1 MFRFFKRKQE
11 KKAADN
17 FALLANMLKE
27 EQAASISEPWT
38 LAKARLEGGAK
49 DAGAGKGLRMYNAH
63 LSRLQNQ
70 WINPLQSVNSG
81 YGTAHASLF
90 LYQPVNY
97 YECYSLAQDPLFA
110 KVFNALSETP
120 FAKGGELAGVAPEQ
134 KDTIEKQAA
143 EFDVWQHLRAAV
155 RSNYVTGGCL
165 LYMDFG
171 LAGEE
176 LTQPLDLRNM
186 DMRRFRGFRHIDPI
200 NCVAVQV
207 NTVNP
212 AAGDY
217 MEPSVWYVIGLGAV
231 NRSHFLKF
239 EANIPELP
247 MRPLTLYFGMPLTQL
262 IKQDVANSN
271 LASQGLAN
279 LMNRFR
285 FTYLKADE
293 SSFTTE
299 NAQCFKD
306 RLNFMS
312 FVQDNFGVCPIKTT
326 EDVMQLTTSLAG
338 MAENVE
344 EFYLLISAKTD
355 IPYTELMGKSAE
367 GMNATGSGDRR
378 KWYDK
383 CRSIQESVKNNLLFM
398 YGIVAGIDSG
408 KFVKFTDFTFNP
420 LEEATEKEL
429 AENIKSYAEVASALV
444 NLGAKQDEVFE
455 WLKQFKQFNL
465 DGLSFDTE
473 TEGLDAYDDITDE
486 VLSEFRSQNDKWITV
501 KPNGDEHKGRHLL
514 LEGDETP
521 KQAMERQW
529 GVNLDKKSV
538 QKTLYEYKE
547 ANSVRDA
554 QQMALNQKLASYV
567 DYSGMSTDVA
577 NTLNRSLINAY
588 NEFPAIQTQMKYI
601 GIAQNINKKY
611 KEIKEKEFR
620 ELIRSPLVEKKNQLY
635 KQLQEAEDELKDNDL
650 SDERKDFLEGEISR
664 LQSVL
669 RNYSDD
675 ALEAAVANY
684 TQFYLK
690 KLPKIRVS
698 KNTIAVSLRKPRE
711 VGGISLNKEFAK
723 NSDLNQEDFRK
734 CVRLKFH
741 PIGCDTYQSTFD
753 HEIGHRLDLLLNI
766 TSGEGKTKS
775 AEDLLSFIRE
785 EMGKG
790 TDYVTNN
797 LSAYGSHNE
806 AEFLA
811 EAYSEYKNNPEPRP
825 IAKKVGFLIKKAYN
839 EYKEKSY
846 EHNL

>member
-110 KVFNALSETP
+110 KVFNVLSETP
-120 FAKGGELAGVAPEQ
+120 FAKGGELSNLSAEE
-134 KDTIEKQAA
+134 KDRVEEAA
-143 EFDVWQHLRAAV
+143 SRFDLWQHLRAAV

-171 LAGEE
+171 LSGRELEE
-176 LTQPLDLRNM
+176 PLDLNRM
-186 DMRRFRGFRHIDPI
+186 SMKRFRGFRHIDPI

-217 MEPSVWYVIGLGAV
+217 MQPLMWYVIGLGAV
-231 NRSHFLKF
+231 HKSHFLKF

-299 NAQCFKD
+299 NAKCFKD

-326 EDVMQLTTSLAG
+326 EDVIQLTTSLAG

-444 NLGAKQDEVFE
+444 SLGAKQDEVFE

-473 TEGLDAYDDITDE
+473 TEGLGGYEDITPQ
-486 VLSEFRSQNDKWITV
+486 VMSEFQAANEWREEDHPRGKDGKFGQGGGDNEKDRKADVEEKISKIKIDFTKDNILPELNAGDLEELGVKSKPVLLKKTVIDRNLSQHPDVEVEDYEMMIGKALYDADAILPGNAE
-501 KPNGDEHKGRHLL
+501 KPYYNFIARVSGEKNSVVL
-514 LEGDETP
+514 LEVADNKDNFEIVHFHWAKN
-521 KQAMERQW
+521 KQRRTLEKKAER
-529 GVNLDKKSV
+529 
-538 QKTLYEYKE
+538 
-547 ANSVRDA
+547 
-554 QQMALNQKLASYV
+554 
-567 DYSGMSTDVA
+567 
-577 NTLNRSLINAY
+577 
-588 NEFPAIQTQMKYI
+588 
-601 GIAQNINKKY
+601 
-611 KEIKEKEFR
+611 IKEK
-620 ELIRSPLVEKKNQLY
+620 S
-635 KQLQEAEDELKDNDL
+635 
-650 SDERKDFLEGEISR
+650 
-664 LQSVL
+664 
-669 RNYSDD
+669 
-675 ALEAAVANY
+675 
-684 TQFYLK
+684 
-690 KLPKIRVS
+690 
-698 KNTIAVSLRKPRE
+698 
-711 VGGISLNKEFAK
+711 
-723 NSDLNQEDFRK
+723 
-734 CVRLKFH
+734 
-741 PIGCDTYQSTFD
+741 
-753 HEIGHRLDLLLNI
+753 
-766 TSGEGKTKS
+766 
-775 AEDLLSFIRE
+775 
-785 EMGKG
+785 
-790 TDYVTNN
+790 
-797 LSAYGSHNE
+797 
-806 AEFLA
+806 
-811 EAYSEYKNNPEPRP
+811 
-825 IAKKVGFLIKKAYN
+825 
-839 EYKEKSY
+839 
-846 EHNL
+846 

>member
-110 KVFNALSETP
+110 KVFNVLSETP
-120 FAKGGELAGVAPEQ
+120 FAKGGELSNLSAEE
-134 KDTIEKQAA
+134 KDRVEEAA
-143 EFDVWQHLRAAV
+143 SRFDLWQHLRAAV

-171 LAGEE
+171 LSGRELEE
-176 LTQPLDLRNM
+176 PLDLNRMNIK
-186 DMRRFRGFRHIDPI
+186 RFRGFRHIDPI

-231 NRSHFLKF
+231 HRSHFLKF

-299 NAQCFKD
+299 NAKCFKD

-326 EDVMQLTTSLAG
+326 EDVIQLTTSLAG

-444 NLGAKQDEVFE
+444 SLGAKQDEVFE

-473 TEGLDAYDDITDE
+473 TEGLGGYEDITPQ
-486 VLSEFRSQNDKWITV
+486 VMSEFQAANEWREEDHPRGKDGKFGQGGGDNEKDRKADVEEKISKIKIDFTKDNILPELNAGDLEELGVKSKPVLLKKTVIDRNLSQHPDVEVEDYEMMIGKALYDADAILPGNAE
-501 KPNGDEHKGRHLL
+501 KPYYNFIARVSGEKNSVVL
-514 LEGDETP
+514 LEVADNKDNFEIVHFHWAKN
-521 KQAMERQW
+521 KQRRTLEKKAER
-529 GVNLDKKSV
+529 
-538 QKTLYEYKE
+538 
-547 ANSVRDA
+547 
-554 QQMALNQKLASYV
+554 
-567 DYSGMSTDVA
+567 
-577 NTLNRSLINAY
+577 
-588 NEFPAIQTQMKYI
+588 
-601 GIAQNINKKY
+601 
-611 KEIKEKEFR
+611 IKEK
-620 ELIRSPLVEKKNQLY
+620 S
-635 KQLQEAEDELKDNDL
+635 
-650 SDERKDFLEGEISR
+650 
-664 LQSVL
+664 
-669 RNYSDD
+669 
-675 ALEAAVANY
+675 
-684 TQFYLK
+684 
-690 KLPKIRVS
+690 
-698 KNTIAVSLRKPRE
+698 
-711 VGGISLNKEFAK
+711 
-723 NSDLNQEDFRK
+723 
-734 CVRLKFH
+734 
-741 PIGCDTYQSTFD
+741 
-753 HEIGHRLDLLLNI
+753 
-766 TSGEGKTKS
+766 
-775 AEDLLSFIRE
+775 
-785 EMGKG
+785 
-790 TDYVTNN
+790 
-797 LSAYGSHNE
+797 
-806 AEFLA
+806 
-811 EAYSEYKNNPEPRP
+811 
-825 IAKKVGFLIKKAYN
+825 
-839 EYKEKSY
+839 
-846 EHNL
+846 

>member
-110 KVFNALSETP
+110 KVFNVLSETP
-120 FAKGGELAGVAPEQ
+120 FAKGGELSNLSAEE
-134 KDTIEKQAA
+134 KDRVEEAA
-143 EFDVWQHLRAAV
+143 SRFDLWQHLRAAV

-171 LAGEE
+171 LSGRELEE
-176 LTQPLDLRNM
+176 PLDLNRM
-186 DMRRFRGFRHIDPI
+186 SMKRFRGFRHIDPI

-217 MEPSVWYVIGLGAV
+217 MQPSIWYVIGLGAV
-231 NRSHFLKF
+231 HKSHFLKF

-299 NAQCFKD
+299 NAKCFKD

-473 TEGLDAYDDITDE
+473 TEGLGGYEDITPQVMSEFQAANEWREEDHPRGKDGKFGQGGGDDEEVSFEEQLSQIIEKAKNAPNERQIITLGKASDRLVKEAEKKGFNISDFIHNLDVSGVRHAFLEHGNEKTESKRGQTAISYDD
-486 VLSEFRSQNDKWITV
+486 L
-501 KPNGDEHKGRHLL
+501 
-514 LEGDETP
+514 
-521 KQAMERQW
+521 
-529 GVNLDKKSV
+529 KKVPEIIS
-538 QKTLYEYKE
+538 
-547 ANSVRDA
+547 
-554 QQMALNQKLASYV
+554 
-567 DYSGMSTDVA
+567 DYDNV
-577 NTLNRSLINAY
+577 
-588 NEFPAIQTQMKYI
+588 EFPGKNKIGRDVIKYTKKFSDGTVYYVEEIRNGRRTLTIQTM
-601 GIAQNINKKY
+601 Y
-611 KEIKEKEFR
+611 KSK
-620 ELIRSPLVEKKNQLY
+620 
-635 KQLQEAEDELKDNDL
+635 
-650 SDERKDFLEGEISR
+650 SR
-664 LQSVL
+664 
-669 RNYSDD
+669 
-675 ALEAAVANY
+675 
-684 TQFYLK
+684 
-690 KLPKIRVS
+690 
-698 KNTIAVSLRKPRE
+698 
-711 VGGISLNKEFAK
+711 
-723 NSDLNQEDFRK
+723 
-734 CVRLKFH
+734 
-741 PIGCDTYQSTFD
+741 
-753 HEIGHRLDLLLNI
+753 
-766 TSGEGKTKS
+766 
-775 AEDLLSFIRE
+775 
-785 EMGKG
+785 
-790 TDYVTNN
+790 
-797 LSAYGSHNE
+797 
-806 AEFLA
+806 
-811 EAYSEYKNNPEPRP
+811 
-825 IAKKVGFLIKKAYN
+825 
-839 EYKEKSY
+839 
-846 EHNL
+846 

>member
-110 KVFNALSETP
+110 KVFNVLSETP
-120 FAKGGELAGVAPEQ
+120 FAKGGELSNLSAEE
-134 KDTIEKQAA
+134 KDRAEEAA
-143 EFDVWQHLRAAV
+143 SRFDLWQHLRAAV

-171 LAGEE
+171 LSGRELEE
-176 LTQPLDLRNM
+176 PLDLNRMNIK
-186 DMRRFRGFRHIDPI
+186 RFRGFRHIDPI

-217 MEPSVWYVIGLGAV
+217 MQPSIWYVIGLGAV
-231 NRSHFLKF
+231 HRSHFLKF

-299 NAQCFKD
+299 NAKCFKD

-326 EDVMQLTTSLAG
+326 EDVIQLTTSLAG

-383 CRSIQESVKNNLLFM
+383 CRSIQESVKNNLLVM
-398 YGIVAGIDSG
+398 YGIVAGVDGG

-473 TEGLDAYDDITDE
+473 TEGLGGYEDITPQ
-486 VLSEFRSQNDKWITV
+486 VMSEFQAANEWREEDHPRGKDGKFGQGGGDNEKDRKADVEEKISKIKIDFTKDNILPELNAGDLEELGVKSKPVLLKKTVIDRNLSQHPDVEVEDYEMMIGKALYDADAILPGNAE
-501 KPNGDEHKGRHLL
+501 KPYYNFIARVSGEKNSVVL
-514 LEGDETP
+514 LEVADNKDNFEIVHFHWAKN
-521 KQAMERQW
+521 KQRRTLEKKAER
-529 GVNLDKKSV
+529 
-538 QKTLYEYKE
+538 
-547 ANSVRDA
+547 
-554 QQMALNQKLASYV
+554 
-567 DYSGMSTDVA
+567 
-577 NTLNRSLINAY
+577 
-588 NEFPAIQTQMKYI
+588 
-601 GIAQNINKKY
+601 
-611 KEIKEKEFR
+611 IKEK
-620 ELIRSPLVEKKNQLY
+620 S
-635 KQLQEAEDELKDNDL
+635 
-650 SDERKDFLEGEISR
+650 
-664 LQSVL
+664 
-669 RNYSDD
+669 
-675 ALEAAVANY
+675 
-684 TQFYLK
+684 
-690 KLPKIRVS
+690 
-698 KNTIAVSLRKPRE
+698 
-711 VGGISLNKEFAK
+711 
-723 NSDLNQEDFRK
+723 
-734 CVRLKFH
+734 
-741 PIGCDTYQSTFD
+741 
-753 HEIGHRLDLLLNI
+753 
-766 TSGEGKTKS
+766 
-775 AEDLLSFIRE
+775 
-785 EMGKG
+785 
-790 TDYVTNN
+790 
-797 LSAYGSHNE
+797 
-806 AEFLA
+806 
-811 EAYSEYKNNPEPRP
+811 
-825 IAKKVGFLIKKAYN
+825 
-839 EYKEKSY
+839 
-846 EHNL
+846 

>member
-1 MFRFFKRKQE
+1 MFHFFKRKQG

-110 KVFNALSETP
+110 KVFNVLSETP
-120 FAKGGELAGVAPEQ
+120 FAKGGELSNLSAEE
-134 KDTIEKQAA
+134 KDRAEEAA
-143 EFDVWQHLRAAV
+143 SRFDLWQHLRAAV

-171 LAGEE
+171 LSGRELEE
-176 LTQPLDLRNM
+176 PFDLNRMNM
-186 DMRRFRGFRHIDPI
+186 KRFRGFRHIDPI

-217 MEPSVWYVIGLGAV
+217 MQPSIWYVIGLGAV
-231 NRSHFLKF
+231 HKSHFLKF

-299 NAQCFKD
+299 NAKCFKD

-383 CRSIQESVKNNLLFM
+383 CRSIQESVKNNLLVM
-398 YGIVAGIDSG
+398 YGIVAGVDGG

-444 NLGAKQDEVFE
+444 SLGAKQDEVFE

-473 TEGLDAYDDITDE
+473 TEGLGGYEDITPQ
-486 VLSEFRSQNDKWITV
+486 VMSEFQAANEWREEDHPRGKDGKFGQGGGDNEKDRKADVEEKISKIKIDFTKDNILPELNAGDLEELGVKSKPVLLKKTVIDRNLSQHPDVEVEDYEMMIGKALYDADAILPGNAE
-501 KPNGDEHKGRHLL
+501 KPYYNFIARVSGEKNSVVL
-514 LEGDETP
+514 LEVADNKDNFEIVHFHWAKN
-521 KQAMERQW
+521 KQRRTLEKKAER
-529 GVNLDKKSV
+529 
-538 QKTLYEYKE
+538 
-547 ANSVRDA
+547 
-554 QQMALNQKLASYV
+554 
-567 DYSGMSTDVA
+567 
-577 NTLNRSLINAY
+577 
-588 NEFPAIQTQMKYI
+588 
-601 GIAQNINKKY
+601 
-611 KEIKEKEFR
+611 IKEK
-620 ELIRSPLVEKKNQLY
+620 S
-635 KQLQEAEDELKDNDL
+635 
-650 SDERKDFLEGEISR
+650 
-664 LQSVL
+664 
-669 RNYSDD
+669 
-675 ALEAAVANY
+675 
-684 TQFYLK
+684 
-690 KLPKIRVS
+690 
-698 KNTIAVSLRKPRE
+698 
-711 VGGISLNKEFAK
+711 
-723 NSDLNQEDFRK
+723 
-734 CVRLKFH
+734 
-741 PIGCDTYQSTFD
+741 
-753 HEIGHRLDLLLNI
+753 
-766 TSGEGKTKS
+766 
-775 AEDLLSFIRE
+775 
-785 EMGKG
+785 
-790 TDYVTNN
+790 
-797 LSAYGSHNE
+797 
-806 AEFLA
+806 
-811 EAYSEYKNNPEPRP
+811 
-825 IAKKVGFLIKKAYN
+825 
-839 EYKEKSY
+839 
-846 EHNL
+846 

>member
-110 KVFNALSETP
+110 KVFNVLSETP
-120 FAKGGELAGVAPEQ
+120 FAKGGELSNLSAEE
-134 KDTIEKQAA
+134 KDRAEEAA
-143 EFDVWQHLRAAV
+143 SRFDLWQHLRAAV

-171 LAGEE
+171 LSGRELEE
-176 LTQPLDLRNM
+176 PLDLNRM
-186 DMRRFRGFRHIDPI
+186 DMKRFRGFRHIDPI

-217 MEPSVWYVIGLGAV
+217 MQPSIWYVIGLGAV
-231 NRSHFLKF
+231 HRSHFLKF

-247 MRPLTLYFGMPLTQL
+247 IRPLTLYFGMPLTQL

-299 NAQCFKD
+299 NAKCFKD

-398 YGIVAGIDSG
+398 YGIVAGVDSG

-473 TEGLDAYDDITDE
+473 TEGLGGYEDITPQVMSEFQAANEWREEDHPRGKDGKFGQGGGDDEEVSFEEQLSQIIEKAKNAPNERQIITLGKASDRLVKEAEKKGFNISDFIHNLDVSGVRHAFLEHGNEKTESKRGQTAISYDD
-486 VLSEFRSQNDKWITV
+486 L
-501 KPNGDEHKGRHLL
+501 
-514 LEGDETP
+514 
-521 KQAMERQW
+521 
-529 GVNLDKKSV
+529 KKVPEIIS
-538 QKTLYEYKE
+538 
-547 ANSVRDA
+547 
-554 QQMALNQKLASYV
+554 
-567 DYSGMSTDVA
+567 DYDNV
-577 NTLNRSLINAY
+577 
-588 NEFPAIQTQMKYI
+588 EFPGKNKIGRDVIKYTKKFSDGTVYYVEEIRNGRRTLTIQTM
-601 GIAQNINKKY
+601 Y
-611 KEIKEKEFR
+611 KSK
-620 ELIRSPLVEKKNQLY
+620 
-635 KQLQEAEDELKDNDL
+635 
-650 SDERKDFLEGEISR
+650 SR
-664 LQSVL
+664 
-669 RNYSDD
+669 
-675 ALEAAVANY
+675 
-684 TQFYLK
+684 
-690 KLPKIRVS
+690 
-698 KNTIAVSLRKPRE
+698 
-711 VGGISLNKEFAK
+711 
-723 NSDLNQEDFRK
+723 
-734 CVRLKFH
+734 
-741 PIGCDTYQSTFD
+741 
-753 HEIGHRLDLLLNI
+753 
-766 TSGEGKTKS
+766 
-775 AEDLLSFIRE
+775 
-785 EMGKG
+785 
-790 TDYVTNN
+790 
-797 LSAYGSHNE
+797 
-806 AEFLA
+806 
-811 EAYSEYKNNPEPRP
+811 
-825 IAKKVGFLIKKAYN
+825 
-839 EYKEKSY
+839 
-846 EHNL
+846 

>member
-1 MFRFFKRKQE
+1 MFRFIKSKEE

-27 EQAASISEPWT
+27 KQAASISEPWT

-110 KVFNALSETP
+110 KVFNVLSETP
-120 FAKGGELAGVAPEQ
+120 FAKGGELSNLSAEE
-134 KDTIEKQAA
+134 KDRAEEAA
-143 EFDVWQHLRAAV
+143 SRFDLWQHLRAAV

-171 LAGEE
+171 LSGRELEE
-176 LTQPLDLRNM
+176 PLDLNRM
-186 DMRRFRGFRHIDPI
+186 DMKRFRGFRHIDPI

-217 MEPSVWYVIGLGAV
+217 MQPSIWYVIGLGTV
-231 NRSHFLKF
+231 HKSHFLKF

-299 NAQCFKD
+299 NAKCFKD

-398 YGIVAGIDSG
+398 YGIVAGVDSG

-473 TEGLDAYDDITDE
+473 TEGLGGYEDITPQVMSEFQAANEWREEDHPRGKDGKFGQGGGDDEEVSFEEQLSQIIEKAKNAPNERQIITLGKASDRLVKEAEKKGFNISDFIHNLDVSGVRHAFLEHGNEKTESKRGQTAISYDD
-486 VLSEFRSQNDKWITV
+486 L
-501 KPNGDEHKGRHLL
+501 
-514 LEGDETP
+514 
-521 KQAMERQW
+521 
-529 GVNLDKKSV
+529 KKVPEIIS
-538 QKTLYEYKE
+538 
-547 ANSVRDA
+547 
-554 QQMALNQKLASYV
+554 
-567 DYSGMSTDVA
+567 DYDNV
-577 NTLNRSLINAY
+577 
-588 NEFPAIQTQMKYI
+588 EFPGKNKIGRDVIKYTKKFSDGTVYYVEEIRNGRRTLTIQTM
-601 GIAQNINKKY
+601 Y
-611 KEIKEKEFR
+611 KSK
-620 ELIRSPLVEKKNQLY
+620 
-635 KQLQEAEDELKDNDL
+635 
-650 SDERKDFLEGEISR
+650 SR
-664 LQSVL
+664 
-669 RNYSDD
+669 
-675 ALEAAVANY
+675 
-684 TQFYLK
+684 
-690 KLPKIRVS
+690 
-698 KNTIAVSLRKPRE
+698 
-711 VGGISLNKEFAK
+711 
-723 NSDLNQEDFRK
+723 
-734 CVRLKFH
+734 
-741 PIGCDTYQSTFD
+741 
-753 HEIGHRLDLLLNI
+753 
-766 TSGEGKTKS
+766 
-775 AEDLLSFIRE
+775 
-785 EMGKG
+785 
-790 TDYVTNN
+790 
-797 LSAYGSHNE
+797 
-806 AEFLA
+806 
-811 EAYSEYKNNPEPRP
+811 
-825 IAKKVGFLIKKAYN
+825 
-839 EYKEKSY
+839 
-846 EHNL
+846 

>member
-27 EQAASISEPWT
+27 EQAVSISEPWT

-110 KVFNALSETP
+110 KVFNVLSETP
-120 FAKGGELAGVAPEQ
+120 FAKGGELSNLSAEE
-134 KDTIEKQAA
+134 KDRVEEAA
-143 EFDVWQHLRAAV
+143 SRFDLWQHLRAAV

-171 LAGEE
+171 LSGRELEE
-176 LTQPLDLRNM
+176 PLDLNRMNM
-186 DMRRFRGFRHIDPI
+186 KRFLGFRHIDPI

-217 MEPSVWYVIGLGAV
+217 MQPSIWYVIGLGAV
-231 NRSHFLKF
+231 HRSHFLKF

-299 NAQCFKD
+299 NAKCFKD

-383 CRSIQESVKNNLLFM
+383 CRSIQESVKNNLLVM

-444 NLGAKQDEVFE
+444 SLGAKQDEVFE

-473 TEGLDAYDDITDE
+473 TEGLGGYEDITPQ
-486 VLSEFRSQNDKWITV
+486 VMSEFQAANEWREEDHPRGKDGKFGQGGGDDEEDRKADVEEKISKIKIDFTKDNILPELNAGDLEELGVKSKPVLLKKTVIDRNLSQHPDVEVEDYEMMIGKALYDADAILPGNAE
-501 KPNGDEHKGRHLL
+501 KPYYNFIARVSGEKNSVVL
-514 LEGDETP
+514 LEVADNKDNFEIVHFHWAKN
-521 KQAMERQW
+521 KQRRTLEKKAER
-529 GVNLDKKSV
+529 
-538 QKTLYEYKE
+538 
-547 ANSVRDA
+547 
-554 QQMALNQKLASYV
+554 
-567 DYSGMSTDVA
+567 
-577 NTLNRSLINAY
+577 
-588 NEFPAIQTQMKYI
+588 
-601 GIAQNINKKY
+601 
-611 KEIKEKEFR
+611 IKEK
-620 ELIRSPLVEKKNQLY
+620 S
-635 KQLQEAEDELKDNDL
+635 
-650 SDERKDFLEGEISR
+650 
-664 LQSVL
+664 
-669 RNYSDD
+669 
-675 ALEAAVANY
+675 
-684 TQFYLK
+684 
-690 KLPKIRVS
+690 
-698 KNTIAVSLRKPRE
+698 
-711 VGGISLNKEFAK
+711 
-723 NSDLNQEDFRK
+723 
-734 CVRLKFH
+734 
-741 PIGCDTYQSTFD
+741 
-753 HEIGHRLDLLLNI
+753 
-766 TSGEGKTKS
+766 
-775 AEDLLSFIRE
+775 
-785 EMGKG
+785 
-790 TDYVTNN
+790 
-797 LSAYGSHNE
+797 
-806 AEFLA
+806 
-811 EAYSEYKNNPEPRP
+811 
-825 IAKKVGFLIKKAYN
+825 
-839 EYKEKSY
+839 
-846 EHNL
+846 

>member
-110 KVFNALSETP
+110 KVFNVLSETP
-120 FAKGGELAGVAPEQ
+120 FAKGGELSNLSAEE
-134 KDTIEKQAA
+134 KDRVEEAA
-143 EFDVWQHLRAAV
+143 SRFDLWQHLRAAV

-171 LAGEE
+171 LSGRELEE
-176 LTQPLDLRNM
+176 PLDLNRMNIK
-186 DMRRFRGFRHIDPI
+186 RFRGFRHIDPI

-217 MEPSVWYVIGLGAV
+217 MQPSIWYVIGLGAV

-299 NAQCFKD
+299 NAKCFKD

-383 CRSIQESVKNNLLFM
+383 CRSIQESVKNNLLVM
-398 YGIVAGIDSG
+398 YGIVAGVDGG

-473 TEGLDAYDDITDE
+473 TEGLGGYEDITPQ
-486 VLSEFRSQNDKWITV
+486 VMSEFQAANEWREEDHPRGKDGKFGQGGGDNEKDRKADVEEKISKIKIDFTKDNILPELNAGDLEELGVKSKPVLLKKTVIDRNLSQHPDVEVEDYEMMIGKALYDADAILPGNAE
-501 KPNGDEHKGRHLL
+501 KPYYNFIARVSGEKNSVVL
-514 LEGDETP
+514 LEVADNKDNFEIVHFHWAKN
-521 KQAMERQW
+521 KQRRTLEKKAER
-529 GVNLDKKSV
+529 
-538 QKTLYEYKE
+538 
-547 ANSVRDA
+547 
-554 QQMALNQKLASYV
+554 
-567 DYSGMSTDVA
+567 
-577 NTLNRSLINAY
+577 
-588 NEFPAIQTQMKYI
+588 
-601 GIAQNINKKY
+601 
-611 KEIKEKEFR
+611 IKEK
-620 ELIRSPLVEKKNQLY
+620 S
-635 KQLQEAEDELKDNDL
+635 
-650 SDERKDFLEGEISR
+650 
-664 LQSVL
+664 
-669 RNYSDD
+669 
-675 ALEAAVANY
+675 
-684 TQFYLK
+684 
-690 KLPKIRVS
+690 
-698 KNTIAVSLRKPRE
+698 
-711 VGGISLNKEFAK
+711 
-723 NSDLNQEDFRK
+723 
-734 CVRLKFH
+734 
-741 PIGCDTYQSTFD
+741 
-753 HEIGHRLDLLLNI
+753 
-766 TSGEGKTKS
+766 
-775 AEDLLSFIRE
+775 
-785 EMGKG
+785 
-790 TDYVTNN
+790 
-797 LSAYGSHNE
+797 
-806 AEFLA
+806 
-811 EAYSEYKNNPEPRP
+811 
-825 IAKKVGFLIKKAYN
+825 
-839 EYKEKSY
+839 
-846 EHNL
+846 

>member
-110 KVFNALSETP
+110 KVFNVLSETP
-120 FAKGGELAGVAPEQ
+120 FAKGGELSNLSAEE
-134 KDTIEKQAA
+134 KDRVEEAA
-143 EFDVWQHLRAAV
+143 SRFDLWQHLRAAV

-171 LAGEE
+171 LSGRELEE
-176 LTQPLDLRNM
+176 PLDLNRMNIK
-186 DMRRFRGFRHIDPI
+186 RFRGFRHIDPI

-217 MEPSVWYVIGLGAV
+217 MQPSIWYVIGLGAV
-231 NRSHFLKF
+231 HRSHFLKF

-299 NAQCFKD
+299 NAKCFKD

-444 NLGAKQDEVFE
+444 SLGAKQDEVFE

-473 TEGLDAYDDITDE
+473 TEGLGGYEDITPQVMAEFQAANEWREEDHPRGKDGKFGQGGGDNEKDRKADVEEKISKIKIDFTKDNILPELNAGDLEELGVKSKPVLLKKTVIDRNLSQHPDVE
-486 VLSEFRSQNDKWITV
+486 VEDYEMMIGKALYDADAILPGNAE
-501 KPNGDEHKGRHLL
+501 KPYYNFIARVSGEKNSVVL
-514 LEGDETP
+514 LEVADNKDNFEIVHFHWAKN
-521 KQAMERQW
+521 KQRRTLEKKAER
-529 GVNLDKKSV
+529 
-538 QKTLYEYKE
+538 
-547 ANSVRDA
+547 
-554 QQMALNQKLASYV
+554 
-567 DYSGMSTDVA
+567 
-577 NTLNRSLINAY
+577 
-588 NEFPAIQTQMKYI
+588 
-601 GIAQNINKKY
+601 
-611 KEIKEKEFR
+611 IKEK
-620 ELIRSPLVEKKNQLY
+620 S
-635 KQLQEAEDELKDNDL
+635 
-650 SDERKDFLEGEISR
+650 
-664 LQSVL
+664 
-669 RNYSDD
+669 
-675 ALEAAVANY
+675 
-684 TQFYLK
+684 
-690 KLPKIRVS
+690 
-698 KNTIAVSLRKPRE
+698 
-711 VGGISLNKEFAK
+711 
-723 NSDLNQEDFRK
+723 
-734 CVRLKFH
+734 
-741 PIGCDTYQSTFD
+741 
-753 HEIGHRLDLLLNI
+753 
-766 TSGEGKTKS
+766 
-775 AEDLLSFIRE
+775 
-785 EMGKG
+785 
-790 TDYVTNN
+790 
-797 LSAYGSHNE
+797 
-806 AEFLA
+806 
-811 EAYSEYKNNPEPRP
+811 
-825 IAKKVGFLIKKAYN
+825 
-839 EYKEKSY
+839 
-846 EHNL
+846 

>member
-110 KVFNALSETP
+110 KVFNVLSETP
-120 FAKGGELAGVAPEQ
+120 FAKGGELSNLSAEE
-134 KDTIEKQAA
+134 KDRVEEAA
-143 EFDVWQHLRAAV
+143 SRFDLWQHLRAAV

-171 LAGEE
+171 LSGRELEE
-176 LTQPLDLRNM
+176 PLDLNRMNIK
-186 DMRRFRGFRHIDPI
+186 RFRGFRHIDPI

-231 NRSHFLKF
+231 HRSHFLKF

-299 NAQCFKD
+299 NAKCFKD

-326 EDVMQLTTSLAG
+326 EDVIQLTTSLAG

-383 CRSIQESVKNNLLFM
+383 CRSIQESVKHNLLFM

-429 AENIKSYAEVASALV
+429 AENIESYAEVASALV

-465 DGLSFDTE
+465 NGLTFDAGVDGLEDYE
-473 TEGLDAYDDITDE
+473 DITPQ
-486 VLSEFRSQNDKWITV
+486 VMSEFQAANEWREEDHPRGKDGKFGQGGGDNEKDRKADVEEKISKIKIDFTKDNILPELNAGDLEELGVKSKPVLLKKTVIDRNLSQHPDVEVEDYEMMIGKALYDADAILPGNAE
-501 KPNGDEHKGRHLL
+501 KPYYNFIARVSGEKNSVVL
-514 LEGDETP
+514 LEVADNKDNFEIVHFHWAKN
-521 KQAMERQW
+521 KQRRTLEKKAER
-529 GVNLDKKSV
+529 
-538 QKTLYEYKE
+538 
-547 ANSVRDA
+547 
-554 QQMALNQKLASYV
+554 
-567 DYSGMSTDVA
+567 
-577 NTLNRSLINAY
+577 
-588 NEFPAIQTQMKYI
+588 
-601 GIAQNINKKY
+601 
-611 KEIKEKEFR
+611 IKEK
-620 ELIRSPLVEKKNQLY
+620 S
-635 KQLQEAEDELKDNDL
+635 
-650 SDERKDFLEGEISR
+650 
-664 LQSVL
+664 
-669 RNYSDD
+669 
-675 ALEAAVANY
+675 
-684 TQFYLK
+684 
-690 KLPKIRVS
+690 
-698 KNTIAVSLRKPRE
+698 
-711 VGGISLNKEFAK
+711 
-723 NSDLNQEDFRK
+723 
-734 CVRLKFH
+734 
-741 PIGCDTYQSTFD
+741 
-753 HEIGHRLDLLLNI
+753 
-766 TSGEGKTKS
+766 
-775 AEDLLSFIRE
+775 
-785 EMGKG
+785 
-790 TDYVTNN
+790 
-797 LSAYGSHNE
+797 
-806 AEFLA
+806 
-811 EAYSEYKNNPEPRP
+811 
-825 IAKKVGFLIKKAYN
+825 
-839 EYKEKSY
+839 
-846 EHNL
+846 

>member
-27 EQAASISEPWT
+27 KQAASISEPWT

-110 KVFNALSETP
+110 KVFNVLSETP
-120 FAKGGELAGVAPEQ
+120 FAKGGELSNLSAEE
-134 KDTIEKQAA
+134 KDRAEEAA
-143 EFDVWQHLRAAV
+143 SRFDLWQHLRAAV

-171 LAGEE
+171 LSGRELEE
-176 LTQPLDLRNM
+176 PLDLNRM
-186 DMRRFRGFRHIDPI
+186 DMKRFRGFRHIDPI

-217 MEPSVWYVIGLGAV
+217 MQPSIWYVIGLGTV
-231 NRSHFLKF
+231 HKSHFLKF

-299 NAQCFKD
+299 NAKCFKD

-473 TEGLDAYDDITDE
+473 TEGLGGYEDITPQVMSEFQAANEWREEDHPRGKDGKFGQGGGDDEEVSFEEQLSQIIEKAKNAPNERQIITLGKASDRLVKEAEKKGFNISDFIHNLDVSGVRHAFLEHGNEKTESKRGQTAISYDD
-486 VLSEFRSQNDKWITV
+486 L
-501 KPNGDEHKGRHLL
+501 
-514 LEGDETP
+514 
-521 KQAMERQW
+521 
-529 GVNLDKKSV
+529 KKVPEIIS
-538 QKTLYEYKE
+538 
-547 ANSVRDA
+547 
-554 QQMALNQKLASYV
+554 
-567 DYSGMSTDVA
+567 DYDNV
-577 NTLNRSLINAY
+577 
-588 NEFPAIQTQMKYI
+588 EFPGKNKIGRDVIKYTKKFSDGTVYYVEEIRNGRRTLTIQTM
-601 GIAQNINKKY
+601 Y
-611 KEIKEKEFR
+611 KSK
-620 ELIRSPLVEKKNQLY
+620 
-635 KQLQEAEDELKDNDL
+635 
-650 SDERKDFLEGEISR
+650 SR
-664 LQSVL
+664 
-669 RNYSDD
+669 
-675 ALEAAVANY
+675 
-684 TQFYLK
+684 
-690 KLPKIRVS
+690 
-698 KNTIAVSLRKPRE
+698 
-711 VGGISLNKEFAK
+711 
-723 NSDLNQEDFRK
+723 
-734 CVRLKFH
+734 
-741 PIGCDTYQSTFD
+741 
-753 HEIGHRLDLLLNI
+753 
-766 TSGEGKTKS
+766 
-775 AEDLLSFIRE
+775 
-785 EMGKG
+785 
-790 TDYVTNN
+790 
-797 LSAYGSHNE
+797 
-806 AEFLA
+806 
-811 EAYSEYKNNPEPRP
+811 
-825 IAKKVGFLIKKAYN
+825 
-839 EYKEKSY
+839 
-846 EHNL
+846 

>member
-110 KVFNALSETP
+110 KVFNVLSETP
-120 FAKGGELAGVAPEQ
+120 FAKGGELSNLSAEE
-134 KDTIEKQAA
+134 KDRVEEAA
-143 EFDVWQHLRAAV
+143 SRFDLWQHLRAAV

-171 LAGEE
+171 LSGRELEE
-176 LTQPLDLRNM
+176 PLDLNRM
-186 DMRRFRGFRHIDPI
+186 SMKRFRGFRHIDPI

-217 MEPSVWYVIGLGAV
+217 MQPLMWYVIGLGAV
-231 NRSHFLKF
+231 HKSHFLKF

-299 NAQCFKD
+299 NAKCFKD

-326 EDVMQLTTSLAG
+326 EDVIQLTTSLAG

-444 NLGAKQDEVFE
+444 SLGAKQDEVFE

-473 TEGLDAYDDITDE
+473 TDGLGAYDNITDE
-486 VLSEFRSQNDKWITV
+486 VLSEFQAMNWVENPERWITMKSQPV
-501 KPNGDEHKGRHLL
+501 PVEKGQSSKDAAKRFLEEKGRKLKDRDEGSEESYTGKAKSFESTEEIEKFFGESGAPL
-514 LEGDETP
+514 LERRKNPAQQWQFSLSATQKKYIHDYTADMYGDINNYLRGREYG
-521 KQAMERQW
+521 KSYNVKEAVE
-529 GVNLDKKSV
+529 NLDKAIEDFPLSEDIRV
-538 QKTLYEYKE
+538 FR
-547 ANSVRDA
+547 AINPDA
-554 QQMALNQKLASYV
+554 FK
-567 DYSGMSTDVA
+567 G
-577 NTLNRSLINAY
+577 
-588 NEFPAIQTQMKYI
+588 
-601 GIAQNINKKY
+601 
-611 KEIKEKEFR
+611 
-620 ELIRSPLVEKKNQLY
+620 
-635 KQLQEAEDELKDNDL
+635 KD
-650 SDERKDFLEGEISR
+650 
-664 LQSVL
+664 
-669 RNYSDD
+669 
-675 ALEAAVANY
+675 
-684 TQFYLK
+684 LK
-690 KLPKIRVS
+690 KLIGERYTDKGYMSSSPYLYSTGVNKDLVFDIVVPK
-698 KNTIAVSLRKPRE
+698 
-711 VGGISLNKEFAK
+711 
-723 NSDLNQEDFRK
+723 
-734 CVRLKFH
+734 
-741 PIGCDTYQSTFD
+741 
-753 HEIGHRLDLLLNI
+753 
-766 TSGEGKTKS
+766 
-775 AEDLLSFIRE
+775 
-785 EMGKG
+785 GKG
-790 TDYVTNN
+790 RGAWVNGLSGFKGKEYEFLLKRGGNFVITDY
-797 LSAYGSHNE
+797 YEKDGKK
-806 AEFLA
+806 FLKM
-811 EAYSEYKNNPEPRP
+811 EM
-825 IAKKVGFLIKKAYN
+825 IADD
-839 EYKEKSY
+839 
-846 EHNL
+846 

>member
-1 MFRFFKRKQE
+1 
-11 KKAADN
+11 
-17 FALLANMLKE
+17 MLKE
-27 EQAASISEPWT
+27 KQAASISEPWT

-110 KVFNALSETP
+110 KVFNVLSETP
-120 FAKGGELAGVAPEQ
+120 FAKGGELSNLSAEE
-134 KDTIEKQAA
+134 KDRAEEAA
-143 EFDVWQHLRAAV
+143 SRFDLWQHLRAAV

-171 LAGEE
+171 LSGRELEE
-176 LTQPLDLRNM
+176 PLDLNRM
-186 DMRRFRGFRHIDPI
+186 DMKRFRGFRHIDPI

-217 MEPSVWYVIGLGAV
+217 MQPSIWYVIGLGTV
-231 NRSHFLKF
+231 HKSHFLKF

-299 NAQCFKD
+299 NAKCFKD

-398 YGIVAGIDSG
+398 YGIVAGVDSG

-473 TEGLDAYDDITDE
+473 TEGLGGYEDITPQVMSEFQAANEWREEDHPRGKDGKFGQGGGDDEEVSFEEQLSQIIEKAKNAPNERQIITLGKASDRLVKEAEKKGFNISDFIHNLDVSGVRHAFLEHGNEKTESKRGQTAISYDD
-486 VLSEFRSQNDKWITV
+486 L
-501 KPNGDEHKGRHLL
+501 
-514 LEGDETP
+514 
-521 KQAMERQW
+521 
-529 GVNLDKKSV
+529 KKVPEIIS
-538 QKTLYEYKE
+538 
-547 ANSVRDA
+547 
-554 QQMALNQKLASYV
+554 
-567 DYSGMSTDVA
+567 DYDNV
-577 NTLNRSLINAY
+577 
-588 NEFPAIQTQMKYI
+588 EFPGKNKIGRDVIKYTKKFSDGTVYYVEEIRNGRRTLTIQTM
-601 GIAQNINKKY
+601 Y
-611 KEIKEKEFR
+611 KSK
-620 ELIRSPLVEKKNQLY
+620 
-635 KQLQEAEDELKDNDL
+635 
-650 SDERKDFLEGEISR
+650 SR
-664 LQSVL
+664 
-669 RNYSDD
+669 
-675 ALEAAVANY
+675 
-684 TQFYLK
+684 
-690 KLPKIRVS
+690 
-698 KNTIAVSLRKPRE
+698 
-711 VGGISLNKEFAK
+711 
-723 NSDLNQEDFRK
+723 
-734 CVRLKFH
+734 
-741 PIGCDTYQSTFD
+741 
-753 HEIGHRLDLLLNI
+753 
-766 TSGEGKTKS
+766 
-775 AEDLLSFIRE
+775 
-785 EMGKG
+785 
-790 TDYVTNN
+790 
-797 LSAYGSHNE
+797 
-806 AEFLA
+806 
-811 EAYSEYKNNPEPRP
+811 
-825 IAKKVGFLIKKAYN
+825 
-839 EYKEKSY
+839 
-846 EHNL
+846 

>member
-1 MFRFFKRKQE
+1 MT
-11 KKAADN
+11 DN

-38 LAKARLEGGAK
+38 LAKARLKGGAK

-110 KVFNALSETP
+110 KVFNVLSETP
-120 FAKGGELAGVAPEQ
+120 FAKGGELSNLSAEE
-134 KDTIEKQAA
+134 KDRVEEAA
-143 EFDVWQHLRAAV
+143 SRFDLWQHLRAAV

-171 LAGEE
+171 LSGRELEE
-176 LTQPLDLRNM
+176 PLDLNRM
-186 DMRRFRGFRHIDPI
+186 SMKRFRGFRHIDPI

-217 MEPSVWYVIGLGAV
+217 MQPLMWYVIGLGAV
-231 NRSHFLKF
+231 HKSHFLKF

-299 NAQCFKD
+299 NAKCFKD

-383 CRSIQESVKNNLLFM
+383 CRSIQESVKNNLLVM
-398 YGIVAGIDSG
+398 YGIVAGVDGG

-473 TEGLDAYDDITDE
+473 TEGLDGYEDITPQ
-486 VLSEFRSQNDKWITV
+486 VVSEFKAANEWREEDHPRGKDGKFGQGGGDNEKDRKTDVEEKISKIKIDFTKDNILPELNAGDLEELGVKSKPVLLKKTVIDRNLSQHPDVEVEDYEMMIGKALYDADAILPGNAE
-501 KPNGDEHKGRHLL
+501 KPYYNFIARVSGEKNSVVL
-514 LEGDETP
+514 LEVADNKDNFEIVHFHWAKN
-521 KQAMERQW
+521 KQRRTLEKKAER
-529 GVNLDKKSV
+529 
-538 QKTLYEYKE
+538 
-547 ANSVRDA
+547 
-554 QQMALNQKLASYV
+554 
-567 DYSGMSTDVA
+567 
-577 NTLNRSLINAY
+577 
-588 NEFPAIQTQMKYI
+588 
-601 GIAQNINKKY
+601 
-611 KEIKEKEFR
+611 IKEK
-620 ELIRSPLVEKKNQLY
+620 S
-635 KQLQEAEDELKDNDL
+635 
-650 SDERKDFLEGEISR
+650 
-664 LQSVL
+664 
-669 RNYSDD
+669 
-675 ALEAAVANY
+675 
-684 TQFYLK
+684 
-690 KLPKIRVS
+690 
-698 KNTIAVSLRKPRE
+698 
-711 VGGISLNKEFAK
+711 
-723 NSDLNQEDFRK
+723 
-734 CVRLKFH
+734 
-741 PIGCDTYQSTFD
+741 
-753 HEIGHRLDLLLNI
+753 
-766 TSGEGKTKS
+766 
-775 AEDLLSFIRE
+775 
-785 EMGKG
+785 
-790 TDYVTNN
+790 
-797 LSAYGSHNE
+797 
-806 AEFLA
+806 
-811 EAYSEYKNNPEPRP
+811 
-825 IAKKVGFLIKKAYN
+825 
-839 EYKEKSY
+839 
-846 EHNL
+846 

>member
-27 EQAASISEPWT
+27 EQAVSISEPWT

-110 KVFNALSETP
+110 KVFNVLSETP
-120 FAKGGELAGVAPEQ
+120 FAKGGELSNLSAEE
-134 KDTIEKQAA
+134 KDRVEEAA
-143 EFDVWQHLRAAV
+143 SRFDLWQHLRAAV

-171 LAGEE
+171 LSGRELEE
-176 LTQPLDLRNM
+176 PLDLNRMNM
-186 DMRRFRGFRHIDPI
+186 KRFLGFRHIDPI

-217 MEPSVWYVIGLGAV
+217 MQPSIWYVIGLGAV
-231 NRSHFLKF
+231 HRSHFLKF

-299 NAQCFKD
+299 NAKCFKD

-383 CRSIQESVKNNLLFM
+383 CRSIQESVKNNLLVM
-398 YGIVAGIDSG
+398 YGIVAGVDGG

-473 TEGLDAYDDITDE
+473 TEGLGGYEDITPQ
-486 VLSEFRSQNDKWITV
+486 VMSEFQAANEWREEDHPRGKDGKFGQGGGDDEEDRKADVEEKISKIKIDFTKDNILPELNAGDLEELGVKSKPVLLKKTVIDRNLSQHPDVEVEDYEMMIGKALYDADAILPGNAE
-501 KPNGDEHKGRHLL
+501 KPYYNFIARVSGEKNSVVL
-514 LEGDETP
+514 LEVADNKDNFEIVHFHWAKN
-521 KQAMERQW
+521 KQRRTLEKKAER
-529 GVNLDKKSV
+529 
-538 QKTLYEYKE
+538 
-547 ANSVRDA
+547 
-554 QQMALNQKLASYV
+554 
-567 DYSGMSTDVA
+567 
-577 NTLNRSLINAY
+577 
-588 NEFPAIQTQMKYI
+588 
-601 GIAQNINKKY
+601 
-611 KEIKEKEFR
+611 IKEK
-620 ELIRSPLVEKKNQLY
+620 S
-635 KQLQEAEDELKDNDL
+635 
-650 SDERKDFLEGEISR
+650 
-664 LQSVL
+664 
-669 RNYSDD
+669 
-675 ALEAAVANY
+675 
-684 TQFYLK
+684 
-690 KLPKIRVS
+690 
-698 KNTIAVSLRKPRE
+698 
-711 VGGISLNKEFAK
+711 
-723 NSDLNQEDFRK
+723 
-734 CVRLKFH
+734 
-741 PIGCDTYQSTFD
+741 
-753 HEIGHRLDLLLNI
+753 
-766 TSGEGKTKS
+766 
-775 AEDLLSFIRE
+775 
-785 EMGKG
+785 
-790 TDYVTNN
+790 
-797 LSAYGSHNE
+797 
-806 AEFLA
+806 
-811 EAYSEYKNNPEPRP
+811 
-825 IAKKVGFLIKKAYN
+825 
-839 EYKEKSY
+839 
-846 EHNL
+846 

>member
-27 EQAASISEPWT
+27 EQAVSISEPWT

-110 KVFNALSETP
+110 KVFNVLSETP
-120 FAKGGELAGVAPEQ
+120 FAKGGELSNLSAEE
-134 KDTIEKQAA
+134 KDRVEEAA
-143 EFDVWQHLRAAV
+143 SRFDLWQHLRAAV

-171 LAGEE
+171 LSGRELEE
-176 LTQPLDLRNM
+176 PLDLNRMNM
-186 DMRRFRGFRHIDPI
+186 KRFLGFRHIDPI

-217 MEPSVWYVIGLGAV
+217 MQPSIWYVIGLGAV
-231 NRSHFLKF
+231 HRSHFLKF

-299 NAQCFKD
+299 NAKCFKD

-444 NLGAKQDEVFE
+444 SLGAKQDEVFE

-473 TEGLDAYDDITDE
+473 TEGLGGYEDITPQ
-486 VLSEFRSQNDKWITV
+486 VMSEFQAANEWREEDHPRGKDGKFGQGGGDNEKDRKADVEEKISKIKIDFTKDNILPELNAGDLEELGVKSKPVLLKKTVIDRNLSQHPDVEVEDYEMMIGKALYDADAILPGNAE
-501 KPNGDEHKGRHLL
+501 KPYYNFIARVSGEKNSVVL
-514 LEGDETP
+514 LEVADNKDNFEIVHFHWAKN
-521 KQAMERQW
+521 KQRRTLEKKAER
-529 GVNLDKKSV
+529 
-538 QKTLYEYKE
+538 
-547 ANSVRDA
+547 
-554 QQMALNQKLASYV
+554 
-567 DYSGMSTDVA
+567 
-577 NTLNRSLINAY
+577 
-588 NEFPAIQTQMKYI
+588 
-601 GIAQNINKKY
+601 
-611 KEIKEKEFR
+611 IKEK
-620 ELIRSPLVEKKNQLY
+620 S
-635 KQLQEAEDELKDNDL
+635 
-650 SDERKDFLEGEISR
+650 
-664 LQSVL
+664 
-669 RNYSDD
+669 
-675 ALEAAVANY
+675 
-684 TQFYLK
+684 
-690 KLPKIRVS
+690 
-698 KNTIAVSLRKPRE
+698 
-711 VGGISLNKEFAK
+711 
-723 NSDLNQEDFRK
+723 
-734 CVRLKFH
+734 
-741 PIGCDTYQSTFD
+741 
-753 HEIGHRLDLLLNI
+753 
-766 TSGEGKTKS
+766 
-775 AEDLLSFIRE
+775 
-785 EMGKG
+785 
-790 TDYVTNN
+790 
-797 LSAYGSHNE
+797 
-806 AEFLA
+806 
-811 EAYSEYKNNPEPRP
+811 
-825 IAKKVGFLIKKAYN
+825 
-839 EYKEKSY
+839 
-846 EHNL
+846 

>member
-110 KVFNALSETP
+110 KVFNVLSETP
-120 FAKGGELAGVAPEQ
+120 FAKGGELSNLSAEE
-134 KDTIEKQAA
+134 KDRVEEAA
-143 EFDVWQHLRAAV
+143 SRFDLWQHLRAAV

-171 LAGEE
+171 LSGRELEE
-176 LTQPLDLRNM
+176 PLDLNRMNM
-186 DMRRFRGFRHIDPI
+186 KRFLGFRHIDPI

-217 MEPSVWYVIGLGAV
+217 MQPSIWYVIGLGAV
-231 NRSHFLKF
+231 HRSHFLKF

-299 NAQCFKD
+299 NAKCFKD

-326 EDVMQLTTSLAG
+326 EDVIQLTTSLAG

-444 NLGAKQDEVFE
+444 SLGAKQDEVFE

-473 TEGLDAYDDITDE
+473 TEGLGGYEDITPQ
-486 VLSEFRSQNDKWITV
+486 VMSEFQAANEWREEDHPRGKDGKFGQGGGDNEKDRKADVEEKISKIKIDFTKDNILPELNAGDLEELGVKSKPVLLKKTVIDRNLSQHPDVEVEDYEMMIGKALYDADAILPGNAE
-501 KPNGDEHKGRHLL
+501 KPYYNFIARVSGEKNSVVL
-514 LEGDETP
+514 LEVADNKDNFEIVHFHWAKN
-521 KQAMERQW
+521 KQRRTLEKKAER
-529 GVNLDKKSV
+529 
-538 QKTLYEYKE
+538 
-547 ANSVRDA
+547 
-554 QQMALNQKLASYV
+554 
-567 DYSGMSTDVA
+567 
-577 NTLNRSLINAY
+577 
-588 NEFPAIQTQMKYI
+588 
-601 GIAQNINKKY
+601 
-611 KEIKEKEFR
+611 IKEK
-620 ELIRSPLVEKKNQLY
+620 S
-635 KQLQEAEDELKDNDL
+635 
-650 SDERKDFLEGEISR
+650 
-664 LQSVL
+664 
-669 RNYSDD
+669 
-675 ALEAAVANY
+675 
-684 TQFYLK
+684 
-690 KLPKIRVS
+690 
-698 KNTIAVSLRKPRE
+698 
-711 VGGISLNKEFAK
+711 
-723 NSDLNQEDFRK
+723 
-734 CVRLKFH
+734 
-741 PIGCDTYQSTFD
+741 
-753 HEIGHRLDLLLNI
+753 
-766 TSGEGKTKS
+766 
-775 AEDLLSFIRE
+775 
-785 EMGKG
+785 
-790 TDYVTNN
+790 
-797 LSAYGSHNE
+797 
-806 AEFLA
+806 
-811 EAYSEYKNNPEPRP
+811 
-825 IAKKVGFLIKKAYN
+825 
-839 EYKEKSY
+839 
-846 EHNL
+846 

>member
-27 EQAASISEPWT
+27 KQAASISEPWT

-110 KVFNALSETP
+110 KVFNVLSETP
-120 FAKGGELAGVAPEQ
+120 FAKGGELSNLSAEE
-134 KDTIEKQAA
+134 KDRAEEAA
-143 EFDVWQHLRAAV
+143 SRFDLWQHLRAAV

-171 LAGEE
+171 LSGRELEE
-176 LTQPLDLRNM
+176 PLDLNRM
-186 DMRRFRGFRHIDPI
+186 DMKRFRGFRHIDPI

-217 MEPSVWYVIGLGAV
+217 MQPSIWYVIGLGTV
-231 NRSHFLKF
+231 HKSHFLKF

-299 NAQCFKD
+299 NAKCFKD

-398 YGIVAGIDSG
+398 YGIVAGVDSG

-473 TEGLDAYDDITDE
+473 TEGLGGYEDITPQVMAEFQAANEWREEDHPRGKDGKFGQGGGDDEEVSFEEQLSQIIEKAKNAPNERQIITLGKASDRLVKEAEKKGFNISDFIHNLDVSGVRHAFLEHGNEKTESKRGQTAISYDD
-486 VLSEFRSQNDKWITV
+486 L
-501 KPNGDEHKGRHLL
+501 
-514 LEGDETP
+514 
-521 KQAMERQW
+521 
-529 GVNLDKKSV
+529 KKVPEIIS
-538 QKTLYEYKE
+538 
-547 ANSVRDA
+547 
-554 QQMALNQKLASYV
+554 
-567 DYSGMSTDVA
+567 DYDNV
-577 NTLNRSLINAY
+577 
-588 NEFPAIQTQMKYI
+588 EFPGKNKIGRDVIKYTKKFSDGTVYYVEEIRNGRRTLTIQTM
-601 GIAQNINKKY
+601 Y
-611 KEIKEKEFR
+611 KSK
-620 ELIRSPLVEKKNQLY
+620 
-635 KQLQEAEDELKDNDL
+635 
-650 SDERKDFLEGEISR
+650 SR
-664 LQSVL
+664 
-669 RNYSDD
+669 
-675 ALEAAVANY
+675 
-684 TQFYLK
+684 
-690 KLPKIRVS
+690 
-698 KNTIAVSLRKPRE
+698 
-711 VGGISLNKEFAK
+711 
-723 NSDLNQEDFRK
+723 
-734 CVRLKFH
+734 
-741 PIGCDTYQSTFD
+741 
-753 HEIGHRLDLLLNI
+753 
-766 TSGEGKTKS
+766 
-775 AEDLLSFIRE
+775 
-785 EMGKG
+785 
-790 TDYVTNN
+790 
-797 LSAYGSHNE
+797 
-806 AEFLA
+806 
-811 EAYSEYKNNPEPRP
+811 
-825 IAKKVGFLIKKAYN
+825 
-839 EYKEKSY
+839 
-846 EHNL
+846 

>member
-110 KVFNALSETP
+110 KVFNVLSETP
-120 FAKGGELAGVAPEQ
+120 FAKGGELSNLSAEE
-134 KDTIEKQAA
+134 KDRVEEAA
-143 EFDVWQHLRAAV
+143 SRFDLWQHLRAAV

-171 LAGEE
+171 LSGRELEE
-176 LTQPLDLRNM
+176 PLDLNRMNIK
-186 DMRRFRGFRHIDPI
+186 RFRGFRHIDPI

-231 NRSHFLKF
+231 HRSHFLKF

-299 NAQCFKD
+299 NAKCFKD

-326 EDVMQLTTSLAG
+326 EDVIQLTTSLAG

-344 EFYLLISAKTD
+344 MFYLLVSAKTD

-383 CRSIQESVKNNLLFM
+383 CRCIQESVKNNLLFM

-444 NLGAKQDEVFE
+444 SLGAKQDEVFE

-473 TEGLDAYDDITDE
+473 TDGLGAYDNITDE
-486 VLSEFRSQNDKWITV
+486 VLSEFQAMNWVENPERWITMKSQPV
-501 KPNGDEHKGRHLL
+501 PVEKGQSSKDAAKRFLEEKGRKLKDRDEGSEESYTGKAKSFESTEEIEKFFGESGAPL
-514 LEGDETP
+514 LERRKNPAQQWQFSLSATQKKYIHDYTADMYGDINNYLRGREYG
-521 KQAMERQW
+521 KSYNVKEAVE
-529 GVNLDKKSV
+529 NLDKAIEDFPLSEDIRV
-538 QKTLYEYKE
+538 FR
-547 ANSVRDA
+547 AINPDA
-554 QQMALNQKLASYV
+554 FK
-567 DYSGMSTDVA
+567 G
-577 NTLNRSLINAY
+577 
-588 NEFPAIQTQMKYI
+588 
-601 GIAQNINKKY
+601 
-611 KEIKEKEFR
+611 
-620 ELIRSPLVEKKNQLY
+620 
-635 KQLQEAEDELKDNDL
+635 KD
-650 SDERKDFLEGEISR
+650 
-664 LQSVL
+664 
-669 RNYSDD
+669 
-675 ALEAAVANY
+675 
-684 TQFYLK
+684 LK
-690 KLPKIRVS
+690 KLIGERYTDKGYMSSSPYLYSTGVNKDLVFDIVVPK
-698 KNTIAVSLRKPRE
+698 
-711 VGGISLNKEFAK
+711 
-723 NSDLNQEDFRK
+723 
-734 CVRLKFH
+734 
-741 PIGCDTYQSTFD
+741 
-753 HEIGHRLDLLLNI
+753 
-766 TSGEGKTKS
+766 
-775 AEDLLSFIRE
+775 
-785 EMGKG
+785 GKG
-790 TDYVTNN
+790 RGAWVNGLSGFKGKEYEFLLKRGGNFVITDY
-797 LSAYGSHNE
+797 YEKDGKK
-806 AEFLA
+806 FLKM
-811 EAYSEYKNNPEPRP
+811 EM
-825 IAKKVGFLIKKAYN
+825 IADD
-839 EYKEKSY
+839 
-846 EHNL
+846 

>member
-27 EQAASISEPWT
+27 EQAVSISEPWT
-38 LAKARLEGGAK
+38 LAQARLEGGAK

-110 KVFNALSETP
+110 KVFNVLSETP

-231 NRSHFLKF
+231 HKSHFLKF

-299 NAQCFKD
+299 NAKCFKD

-465 DGLSFDTE
+465 NGLTFDAGVDGLEDYE
-473 TEGLDAYDDITDE
+473 DITPQ
-486 VLSEFRSQNDKWITV
+486 VMAEFQAMNWVENPERWITMKSQPV
-501 KPNGDEHKGRHLL
+501 PVEKGQSSKDAAKRFLEEKGRKLKDRDEGSEESYTGKAKSFESTEEIEKFFGESGAPL
-514 LEGDETP
+514 LERRKNPAQQWQFSLSATQKKYIHHYTADMYGDINNYLRGREYE
-521 KQAMERQW
+521 KSYNVKEAVE
-529 GVNLDKKSV
+529 NLDKAIEDFPLSEDIRV
-538 QKTLYEYKE
+538 FR
-547 ANSVRDA
+547 AINPDA
-554 QQMALNQKLASYV
+554 FK
-567 DYSGMSTDVA
+567 G
-577 NTLNRSLINAY
+577 
-588 NEFPAIQTQMKYI
+588 
-601 GIAQNINKKY
+601 
-611 KEIKEKEFR
+611 
-620 ELIRSPLVEKKNQLY
+620 
-635 KQLQEAEDELKDNDL
+635 KD
-650 SDERKDFLEGEISR
+650 
-664 LQSVL
+664 
-669 RNYSDD
+669 
-675 ALEAAVANY
+675 
-684 TQFYLK
+684 LK
-690 KLPKIRVS
+690 KLIGERYTDKGYMSSSPYLYSTGVNKDLVFDIVVPK
-698 KNTIAVSLRKPRE
+698 
-711 VGGISLNKEFAK
+711 
-723 NSDLNQEDFRK
+723 
-734 CVRLKFH
+734 
-741 PIGCDTYQSTFD
+741 
-753 HEIGHRLDLLLNI
+753 
-766 TSGEGKTKS
+766 
-775 AEDLLSFIRE
+775 
-785 EMGKG
+785 GKG
-790 TDYVTNN
+790 RGAWVNGLSGFKGKEYEFLLKRGGNFVITDY
-797 LSAYGSHNE
+797 YEKDGKK
-806 AEFLA
+806 FLKM
-811 EAYSEYKNNPEPRP
+811 EM
-825 IAKKVGFLIKKAYN
+825 IADD
-839 EYKEKSY
+839 
-846 EHNL
+846 

>member
-90 LYQPVNY
+90 LYQPVNN

-110 KVFNALSETP
+110 KVFNVLSETP
-120 FAKGGELAGVAPEQ
+120 FAKGGELSNLSAEE
-134 KDTIEKQAA
+134 KDRAEEAA
-143 EFDVWQHLRAAV
+143 SRFDLWQHLRAAV

-171 LAGEE
+171 LSGRELEE
-176 LTQPLDLRNM
+176 PLDLNRMNIK
-186 DMRRFRGFRHIDPI
+186 RFRGFRHIDPI

-217 MEPSVWYVIGLGAV
+217 MQPSTWYVIGLGAV
-231 NRSHFLKF
+231 YRSHFLKF

-299 NAQCFKD
+299 NAKCFKD

-326 EDVMQLTTSLAG
+326 EDVIQLTTSLAG

-444 NLGAKQDEVFE
+444 SLGAKQDEVFE

-473 TEGLDAYDDITDE
+473 TEGLGGYEDITPQ
-486 VLSEFRSQNDKWITV
+486 VMSEFQAANEWREEDHPRGKDGKFGQGGGDNEKDRKADVEEKISKIKIDFTKDNILPELNAGDLEELGVKSKPVLLKKTVIDRNLSQHPDVEVEDYEMMIGKALYDADAILPGNAE
-501 KPNGDEHKGRHLL
+501 KPYYNFIARVSGEKNSVVL
-514 LEGDETP
+514 LEVADNKDNFEIVHFHWAKN
-521 KQAMERQW
+521 KQRRTLEKKAER
-529 GVNLDKKSV
+529 
-538 QKTLYEYKE
+538 
-547 ANSVRDA
+547 
-554 QQMALNQKLASYV
+554 
-567 DYSGMSTDVA
+567 
-577 NTLNRSLINAY
+577 
-588 NEFPAIQTQMKYI
+588 
-601 GIAQNINKKY
+601 
-611 KEIKEKEFR
+611 IKEK
-620 ELIRSPLVEKKNQLY
+620 S
-635 KQLQEAEDELKDNDL
+635 
-650 SDERKDFLEGEISR
+650 
-664 LQSVL
+664 
-669 RNYSDD
+669 
-675 ALEAAVANY
+675 
-684 TQFYLK
+684 
-690 KLPKIRVS
+690 
-698 KNTIAVSLRKPRE
+698 
-711 VGGISLNKEFAK
+711 
-723 NSDLNQEDFRK
+723 
-734 CVRLKFH
+734 
-741 PIGCDTYQSTFD
+741 
-753 HEIGHRLDLLLNI
+753 
-766 TSGEGKTKS
+766 
-775 AEDLLSFIRE
+775 
-785 EMGKG
+785 
-790 TDYVTNN
+790 
-797 LSAYGSHNE
+797 
-806 AEFLA
+806 
-811 EAYSEYKNNPEPRP
+811 
-825 IAKKVGFLIKKAYN
+825 
-839 EYKEKSY
+839 
-846 EHNL
+846 

>member
-110 KVFNALSETP
+110 KVFNVLSETP
-120 FAKGGELAGVAPEQ
+120 FAKGGELSNLSAEE
-134 KDTIEKQAA
+134 KDRVEEAA
-143 EFDVWQHLRAAV
+143 SRFDLWQHLRAAV

-171 LAGEE
+171 LSGRELEE
-176 LTQPLDLRNM
+176 PLDLNRMNIK
-186 DMRRFRGFRHIDPI
+186 RFRGFRHIDPI

-217 MEPSVWYVIGLGAV
+217 MQPSIWYVIGLGAV
-231 NRSHFLKF
+231 HRSHFLKF

-299 NAQCFKD
+299 NAKCFKD

-326 EDVMQLTTSLAG
+326 EDVIQLTTSLAG

-444 NLGAKQDEVFE
+444 SLGAKQDEVFE

-473 TEGLDAYDDITDE
+473 TEGLGGYEDITPQ
-486 VLSEFRSQNDKWITV
+486 VMSEFQAANEWREEDHPRGKDGKFGQGGGDNEKDRKADVEEKISKIKIDFTKDNILPELNAGDLEELGVKSKPVLLKKTVIDRNLSQHPDVEVEDYEMMIGKALYDADAILPGNAE
-501 KPNGDEHKGRHLL
+501 KPYYNFIARVSGEKNSVVL
-514 LEGDETP
+514 LEVADNKDNFEIVHFHWAKN
-521 KQAMERQW
+521 KQRRTLEKKAER
-529 GVNLDKKSV
+529 
-538 QKTLYEYKE
+538 
-547 ANSVRDA
+547 
-554 QQMALNQKLASYV
+554 
-567 DYSGMSTDVA
+567 
-577 NTLNRSLINAY
+577 
-588 NEFPAIQTQMKYI
+588 
-601 GIAQNINKKY
+601 
-611 KEIKEKEFR
+611 IKEK
-620 ELIRSPLVEKKNQLY
+620 S
-635 KQLQEAEDELKDNDL
+635 
-650 SDERKDFLEGEISR
+650 
-664 LQSVL
+664 
-669 RNYSDD
+669 
-675 ALEAAVANY
+675 
-684 TQFYLK
+684 
-690 KLPKIRVS
+690 
-698 KNTIAVSLRKPRE
+698 
-711 VGGISLNKEFAK
+711 
-723 NSDLNQEDFRK
+723 
-734 CVRLKFH
+734 
-741 PIGCDTYQSTFD
+741 
-753 HEIGHRLDLLLNI
+753 
-766 TSGEGKTKS
+766 
-775 AEDLLSFIRE
+775 
-785 EMGKG
+785 
-790 TDYVTNN
+790 
-797 LSAYGSHNE
+797 
-806 AEFLA
+806 
-811 EAYSEYKNNPEPRP
+811 
-825 IAKKVGFLIKKAYN
+825 
-839 EYKEKSY
+839 
-846 EHNL
+846 

>member
-27 EQAASISEPWT
+27 KQAASISEPWT

-110 KVFNALSETP
+110 KVFNVLSETP
-120 FAKGGELAGVAPEQ
+120 FAKGGELSNLSAEE
-134 KDTIEKQAA
+134 KDRVEEAA
-143 EFDVWQHLRAAV
+143 SRFDLWQHLRAAV

-171 LAGEE
+171 LSGRELEE
-176 LTQPLDLRNM
+176 PLDLNRM
-186 DMRRFRGFRHIDPI
+186 DMKRFLGFRHIDPI

-217 MEPSVWYVIGLGAV
+217 MQPSIWYVIGLGAV
-231 NRSHFLKF
+231 HRSHFLKF

-299 NAQCFKD
+299 NAKCFKD

-383 CRSIQESVKNNLLFM
+383 CRSIQESVKNNLLVM
-398 YGIVAGIDSG
+398 YGIVAGVDSG
-408 KFVKFTDFTFNP
+408 QFVKFTDFTFNP

-465 DGLSFDTE
+465 DGLTFDAGVD
-473 TEGLDAYDDITDE
+473 GLEDYEDITPQ
-486 VLSEFRSQNDKWITV
+486 VMAEFQAMNWVENPERWITMKSQPV
-501 KPNGDEHKGRHLL
+501 PVEKGQSSKDAAKRFLEEKGRKLKDRDEGSVESYTGKAKSFESTEEIEKFFGESGAPL
-514 LEGDETP
+514 LERRKNPAQQWQFSLSATQKKYIHDYTADMYGDINNYLRGREYG
-521 KQAMERQW
+521 KSYNVKEAVE
-529 GVNLDKKSV
+529 NLDKAIEDFPLSEDIRV
-538 QKTLYEYKE
+538 FR
-547 ANSVRDA
+547 AINPDA
-554 QQMALNQKLASYV
+554 FK
-567 DYSGMSTDVA
+567 G
-577 NTLNRSLINAY
+577 
-588 NEFPAIQTQMKYI
+588 
-601 GIAQNINKKY
+601 
-611 KEIKEKEFR
+611 
-620 ELIRSPLVEKKNQLY
+620 
-635 KQLQEAEDELKDNDL
+635 KD
-650 SDERKDFLEGEISR
+650 
-664 LQSVL
+664 
-669 RNYSDD
+669 
-675 ALEAAVANY
+675 
-684 TQFYLK
+684 LK
-690 KLPKIRVS
+690 KLIGERYTDKGYMSSSPYLYSTGVNKDLVFDIVVPK
-698 KNTIAVSLRKPRE
+698 
-711 VGGISLNKEFAK
+711 
-723 NSDLNQEDFRK
+723 
-734 CVRLKFH
+734 
-741 PIGCDTYQSTFD
+741 
-753 HEIGHRLDLLLNI
+753 
-766 TSGEGKTKS
+766 
-775 AEDLLSFIRE
+775 
-785 EMGKG
+785 GKG
-790 TDYVTNN
+790 RGAWVNGLSGFKGKEYEFLLKRGGNFVITDY
-797 LSAYGSHNE
+797 YEKDGKK
-806 AEFLA
+806 FLKM
-811 EAYSEYKNNPEPRP
+811 EM
-825 IAKKVGFLIKKAYN
+825 IADD
-839 EYKEKSY
+839 
-846 EHNL
+846 

>member
-110 KVFNALSETP
+110 KVFNVLSETP
-120 FAKGGELAGVAPEQ
+120 FAKGGELSNLSAEE
-134 KDTIEKQAA
+134 KDRAEEAA
-143 EFDVWQHLRAAV
+143 SRFDLWQHLRAAV

-171 LAGEE
+171 LSGRELEE
-176 LTQPLDLRNM
+176 PLDLNRM
-186 DMRRFRGFRHIDPI
+186 DMKRFRGFRHIDPI

-217 MEPSVWYVIGLGAV
+217 MQPSIWYVIGLGAV
-231 NRSHFLKF
+231 HRSHFLKF

-299 NAQCFKD
+299 NAKCFKD

-398 YGIVAGIDSG
+398 YGIVAGVDSG

-473 TEGLDAYDDITDE
+473 TDGLGAYDNITDE
-486 VLSEFRSQNDKWITV
+486 VLSEFQAMNWVENPERWITMKSQPV
-501 KPNGDEHKGRHLL
+501 PVEKGQSSKDAAKRFLEEKGRKLKDRDEGSEESYTGKAKSFESTEEIEKFFGESGAPL
-514 LEGDETP
+514 LERRKNPAQQWQFSLSATQKKYIHDYTADMYGDINNYLRGREYG
-521 KQAMERQW
+521 KSYNVKEAVE
-529 GVNLDKKSV
+529 NLDKAIEDFPLSEDIRV
-538 QKTLYEYKE
+538 FR
-547 ANSVRDA
+547 AINPDA
-554 QQMALNQKLASYV
+554 FK
-567 DYSGMSTDVA
+567 G
-577 NTLNRSLINAY
+577 
-588 NEFPAIQTQMKYI
+588 
-601 GIAQNINKKY
+601 
-611 KEIKEKEFR
+611 
-620 ELIRSPLVEKKNQLY
+620 
-635 KQLQEAEDELKDNDL
+635 KD
-650 SDERKDFLEGEISR
+650 
-664 LQSVL
+664 
-669 RNYSDD
+669 
-675 ALEAAVANY
+675 
-684 TQFYLK
+684 LK
-690 KLPKIRVS
+690 KLIGERYTDKGYMSSSPYLYSTGVNKDLVFDIVVPK
-698 KNTIAVSLRKPRE
+698 
-711 VGGISLNKEFAK
+711 
-723 NSDLNQEDFRK
+723 
-734 CVRLKFH
+734 
-741 PIGCDTYQSTFD
+741 
-753 HEIGHRLDLLLNI
+753 
-766 TSGEGKTKS
+766 
-775 AEDLLSFIRE
+775 
-785 EMGKG
+785 GKG
-790 TDYVTNN
+790 RGAWVNGLSGFKGKEYEFLLKRGGNFVITDY
-797 LSAYGSHNE
+797 YEKDGKK
-806 AEFLA
+806 FLKM
-811 EAYSEYKNNPEPRP
+811 EM
-825 IAKKVGFLIKKAYN
+825 IADD
-839 EYKEKSY
+839 
-846 EHNL
+846 

>member
-27 EQAASISEPWT
+27 EQAVSISEPWT

-110 KVFNALSETP
+110 KVFNVLSETP
-120 FAKGGELAGVAPEQ
+120 FAKGGELSNLSAEE
-134 KDTIEKQAA
+134 KDRVEEAA
-143 EFDVWQHLRAAV
+143 SRFDLWQHLRAAV

-171 LAGEE
+171 LSGRELEE
-176 LTQPLDLRNM
+176 PLDLNRMNIK
-186 DMRRFRGFRHIDPI
+186 RFRGFRHIDPI

-217 MEPSVWYVIGLGAV
+217 MQPSIWYVIGLGAV
-231 NRSHFLKF
+231 HKSHFLKF

-299 NAQCFKD
+299 NAKCFKD

-326 EDVMQLTTSLAG
+326 EDVMQLTTSLTG

-344 EFYLLISAKTD
+344 MFYLLVSAKTD

-383 CRSIQESVKNNLLFM
+383 CRCIQESVKNNLLVM
-398 YGIVAGIDSG
+398 YGIVAGVDGG

-473 TEGLDAYDDITDE
+473 TEGLGGYEDITPQ
-486 VLSEFRSQNDKWITV
+486 VMSEFQAANEWREEDHPRGKDGKFGQGGGDNEKDRKADVEEKISKIKIDFTKDNILPELNAGDLEELGVKSKPVLLKKTVIDRNLSQHPDVEVEDYEMMIGKALYDADAILPGNAE
-501 KPNGDEHKGRHLL
+501 KPYYNFIARVSGEKNSVVL
-514 LEGDETP
+514 LEVADNKDNFEIVHFHWAKN
-521 KQAMERQW
+521 KQRRTLEKKAER
-529 GVNLDKKSV
+529 
-538 QKTLYEYKE
+538 
-547 ANSVRDA
+547 
-554 QQMALNQKLASYV
+554 
-567 DYSGMSTDVA
+567 
-577 NTLNRSLINAY
+577 
-588 NEFPAIQTQMKYI
+588 
-601 GIAQNINKKY
+601 
-611 KEIKEKEFR
+611 IKEK
-620 ELIRSPLVEKKNQLY
+620 S
-635 KQLQEAEDELKDNDL
+635 
-650 SDERKDFLEGEISR
+650 
-664 LQSVL
+664 
-669 RNYSDD
+669 
-675 ALEAAVANY
+675 
-684 TQFYLK
+684 
-690 KLPKIRVS
+690 
-698 KNTIAVSLRKPRE
+698 
-711 VGGISLNKEFAK
+711 
-723 NSDLNQEDFRK
+723 
-734 CVRLKFH
+734 
-741 PIGCDTYQSTFD
+741 
-753 HEIGHRLDLLLNI
+753 
-766 TSGEGKTKS
+766 
-775 AEDLLSFIRE
+775 
-785 EMGKG
+785 
-790 TDYVTNN
+790 
-797 LSAYGSHNE
+797 
-806 AEFLA
+806 
-811 EAYSEYKNNPEPRP
+811 
-825 IAKKVGFLIKKAYN
+825 
-839 EYKEKSY
+839 
-846 EHNL
+846 

>member
-110 KVFNALSETP
+110 KVFNVLSETP
-120 FAKGGELAGVAPEQ
+120 FAKGGELSNLSAEE
-134 KDTIEKQAA
+134 KDRVEEAA
-143 EFDVWQHLRAAV
+143 SRFDLWQHLRAAV

-171 LAGEE
+171 LSGRELEE
-176 LTQPLDLRNM
+176 PLDLNRM
-186 DMRRFRGFRHIDPI
+186 SMKRFRGFRHIDPI

-217 MEPSVWYVIGLGAV
+217 MQPLMWYVIGLGAV
-231 NRSHFLKF
+231 HKSHFLKF

-299 NAQCFKD
+299 NAKCFKD

-383 CRSIQESVKNNLLFM
+383 CRSIQESVKNNLLVM
-398 YGIVAGIDSG
+398 YGIVAGVDSG

-473 TEGLDAYDDITDE
+473 TEGLGGYEDITPQVMSEFQAANEWREEDHPRGKDGKFGQGGGDDEEVSFEEQLSQIIEKAKNAPNERQIITLGKASDRLVKEAEKKGFNISDFIHNLDVSGVRHAFLEHGNEKTESKRGQTAISYDD
-486 VLSEFRSQNDKWITV
+486 L
-501 KPNGDEHKGRHLL
+501 
-514 LEGDETP
+514 
-521 KQAMERQW
+521 
-529 GVNLDKKSV
+529 KKVPEIIS
-538 QKTLYEYKE
+538 
-547 ANSVRDA
+547 
-554 QQMALNQKLASYV
+554 
-567 DYSGMSTDVA
+567 DYDNV
-577 NTLNRSLINAY
+577 
-588 NEFPAIQTQMKYI
+588 EFPGKNKIGRDVIKYTKKFSDGTVYYVEEIRNGRRTLTIQTM
-601 GIAQNINKKY
+601 Y
-611 KEIKEKEFR
+611 KSK
-620 ELIRSPLVEKKNQLY
+620 
-635 KQLQEAEDELKDNDL
+635 
-650 SDERKDFLEGEISR
+650 SR
-664 LQSVL
+664 
-669 RNYSDD
+669 
-675 ALEAAVANY
+675 
-684 TQFYLK
+684 
-690 KLPKIRVS
+690 
-698 KNTIAVSLRKPRE
+698 
-711 VGGISLNKEFAK
+711 
-723 NSDLNQEDFRK
+723 
-734 CVRLKFH
+734 
-741 PIGCDTYQSTFD
+741 
-753 HEIGHRLDLLLNI
+753 
-766 TSGEGKTKS
+766 
-775 AEDLLSFIRE
+775 
-785 EMGKG
+785 
-790 TDYVTNN
+790 
-797 LSAYGSHNE
+797 
-806 AEFLA
+806 
-811 EAYSEYKNNPEPRP
+811 
-825 IAKKVGFLIKKAYN
+825 
-839 EYKEKSY
+839 
-846 EHNL
+846 

>member
-27 EQAASISEPWT
+27 EQAVSISEPWT

-110 KVFNALSETP
+110 KVFNVLSETP
-120 FAKGGELAGVAPEQ
+120 FAKGGELSNLSAEE
-134 KDTIEKQAA
+134 KDRVEEAA
-143 EFDVWQHLRAAV
+143 SRFDLWQHLRAAV

-171 LAGEE
+171 LSGRELEE
-176 LTQPLDLRNM
+176 PLDLNRMNIK
-186 DMRRFRGFRHIDPI
+186 RFRGFRHIDPI

-217 MEPSVWYVIGLGAV
+217 MQPSIWYVIGLGAV
-231 NRSHFLKF
+231 HRSHFLKF

-299 NAQCFKD
+299 NAKCFKD

-383 CRSIQESVKNNLLFM
+383 CRSIQESVKNNLLVM
-398 YGIVAGIDSG
+398 YGIVAGVDGG

-444 NLGAKQDEVFE
+444 SLGAKQDEVFE

-473 TEGLDAYDDITDE
+473 TEGLGGYEDITPQ
-486 VLSEFRSQNDKWITV
+486 VMSEFQAANEWREEDHPRGKDGKFGQGGGDNEKDRKADVEEKISKIKIDFTKDNILPELNAGDLEELGVKSKPVLLKKTVIDRNLSQHPDVEVEDYEMMIGKALYDADAILPGNAE
-501 KPNGDEHKGRHLL
+501 KPYYNFIARVSGEKNSVVL
-514 LEGDETP
+514 LEVADNKDNFEIVHFHWAKN
-521 KQAMERQW
+521 KQRRTLEKKAER
-529 GVNLDKKSV
+529 
-538 QKTLYEYKE
+538 
-547 ANSVRDA
+547 
-554 QQMALNQKLASYV
+554 
-567 DYSGMSTDVA
+567 
-577 NTLNRSLINAY
+577 
-588 NEFPAIQTQMKYI
+588 
-601 GIAQNINKKY
+601 
-611 KEIKEKEFR
+611 IKEK
-620 ELIRSPLVEKKNQLY
+620 S
-635 KQLQEAEDELKDNDL
+635 
-650 SDERKDFLEGEISR
+650 
-664 LQSVL
+664 
-669 RNYSDD
+669 
-675 ALEAAVANY
+675 
-684 TQFYLK
+684 
-690 KLPKIRVS
+690 
-698 KNTIAVSLRKPRE
+698 
-711 VGGISLNKEFAK
+711 
-723 NSDLNQEDFRK
+723 
-734 CVRLKFH
+734 
-741 PIGCDTYQSTFD
+741 
-753 HEIGHRLDLLLNI
+753 
-766 TSGEGKTKS
+766 
-775 AEDLLSFIRE
+775 
-785 EMGKG
+785 
-790 TDYVTNN
+790 
-797 LSAYGSHNE
+797 
-806 AEFLA
+806 
-811 EAYSEYKNNPEPRP
+811 
-825 IAKKVGFLIKKAYN
+825 
-839 EYKEKSY
+839 
-846 EHNL
+846 

>member
-11 KKAADN
+11 KKAVDN
-17 FALLANMLKE
+17 FALLSDLLKE
-27 EQAASISEPWT
+27 EQAACISEPWT

-49 DAGAGKGLRMYNAH
+49 DAGAGKGLRMYNSH

-110 KVFNALSETP
+110 KVFNVLSETP
-120 FAKGGELAGVAPEQ
+120 FAKGGELSNLSAEE
-134 KDTIEKQAA
+134 KDRVEEAA
-143 EFDVWQHLRAAV
+143 SRFDLWQHLRAAV

-171 LAGEE
+171 LSGRELEE
-176 LTQPLDLRNM
+176 PFDLNRMNM
-186 DMRRFRGFRHIDPI
+186 KRFRGFRHIDPI

-217 MEPSVWYVIGLGAV
+217 MQPSIWYVIGLGAV
-231 NRSHFLKF
+231 HRSHFLKF

-299 NAQCFKD
+299 NAKCFKD

-383 CRSIQESVKNNLLFM
+383 CRSIQESVKNNLLVM
-398 YGIVAGIDSG
+398 YGIVAGVDGG

-473 TEGLDAYDDITDE
+473 TEGLGGYEDITPQVMSEFQAANEWREEDHPRGKDGKFGQGGGDDEEVSFEEQLSQIIEKAKNAPNERQIITLGKASDRLVKEAEKKGFNISDFIHNLDVSGVRHAFLEHGNEKTESKRGQTAISYDD
-486 VLSEFRSQNDKWITV
+486 L
-501 KPNGDEHKGRHLL
+501 
-514 LEGDETP
+514 
-521 KQAMERQW
+521 
-529 GVNLDKKSV
+529 KKVPEIIS
-538 QKTLYEYKE
+538 
-547 ANSVRDA
+547 
-554 QQMALNQKLASYV
+554 
-567 DYSGMSTDVA
+567 DYDNV
-577 NTLNRSLINAY
+577 
-588 NEFPAIQTQMKYI
+588 EFPGKNKIGRDVIKYTKKFSDGTVYYVEEIRNGRRTLTIQTM
-601 GIAQNINKKY
+601 Y
-611 KEIKEKEFR
+611 KSK
-620 ELIRSPLVEKKNQLY
+620 
-635 KQLQEAEDELKDNDL
+635 
-650 SDERKDFLEGEISR
+650 SR
-664 LQSVL
+664 
-669 RNYSDD
+669 
-675 ALEAAVANY
+675 
-684 TQFYLK
+684 
-690 KLPKIRVS
+690 
-698 KNTIAVSLRKPRE
+698 
-711 VGGISLNKEFAK
+711 
-723 NSDLNQEDFRK
+723 
-734 CVRLKFH
+734 
-741 PIGCDTYQSTFD
+741 
-753 HEIGHRLDLLLNI
+753 
-766 TSGEGKTKS
+766 
-775 AEDLLSFIRE
+775 
-785 EMGKG
+785 
-790 TDYVTNN
+790 
-797 LSAYGSHNE
+797 
-806 AEFLA
+806 
-811 EAYSEYKNNPEPRP
+811 
-825 IAKKVGFLIKKAYN
+825 
-839 EYKEKSY
+839 
-846 EHNL
+846 

>member
-110 KVFNALSETP
+110 KVFNVLSETP
-120 FAKGGELAGVAPEQ
+120 FAKGGELSNLSAEE
-134 KDTIEKQAA
+134 KDRAEEAA
-143 EFDVWQHLRAAV
+143 SRFDLWQHLRAAV

-171 LAGEE
+171 LSGRELEE
-176 LTQPLDLRNM
+176 PLDLNRM
-186 DMRRFRGFRHIDPI
+186 DMKRFRGFRHIDPI

-217 MEPSVWYVIGLGAV
+217 MQPSIWYVIGLGAV
-231 NRSHFLKF
+231 HRSHFLKF

-299 NAQCFKD
+299 NAKCFKD

-398 YGIVAGIDSG
+398 YGIVAGVDSG

-473 TEGLDAYDDITDE
+473 TEGLGGYEDITPQVMSEFQAANEWRGEDHPRGKDGKFGQGGGDDEEVSFEEQLSQIIEKAKNAPNERQIITLGKASDRLVKEAEKKGFNISDFIHNLDVSGVRHAFLEHGNEKTESKRGQTAISYDD
-486 VLSEFRSQNDKWITV
+486 L
-501 KPNGDEHKGRHLL
+501 
-514 LEGDETP
+514 
-521 KQAMERQW
+521 
-529 GVNLDKKSV
+529 KKVPEIIS
-538 QKTLYEYKE
+538 
-547 ANSVRDA
+547 
-554 QQMALNQKLASYV
+554 
-567 DYSGMSTDVA
+567 DYDNV
-577 NTLNRSLINAY
+577 
-588 NEFPAIQTQMKYI
+588 EFPGKNKIGRDVIKYTKKFSDGTVYYVEEIRNGRRTLTIQTM
-601 GIAQNINKKY
+601 Y
-611 KEIKEKEFR
+611 KSK
-620 ELIRSPLVEKKNQLY
+620 
-635 KQLQEAEDELKDNDL
+635 
-650 SDERKDFLEGEISR
+650 SR
-664 LQSVL
+664 
-669 RNYSDD
+669 
-675 ALEAAVANY
+675 
-684 TQFYLK
+684 
-690 KLPKIRVS
+690 
-698 KNTIAVSLRKPRE
+698 
-711 VGGISLNKEFAK
+711 
-723 NSDLNQEDFRK
+723 
-734 CVRLKFH
+734 
-741 PIGCDTYQSTFD
+741 
-753 HEIGHRLDLLLNI
+753 
-766 TSGEGKTKS
+766 
-775 AEDLLSFIRE
+775 
-785 EMGKG
+785 
-790 TDYVTNN
+790 
-797 LSAYGSHNE
+797 
-806 AEFLA
+806 
-811 EAYSEYKNNPEPRP
+811 
-825 IAKKVGFLIKKAYN
+825 
-839 EYKEKSY
+839 
-846 EHNL
+846 

>member
-27 EQAASISEPWT
+27 EQAVSISEPWT

-110 KVFNALSETP
+110 KVFNVLSETP

-134 KDTIEKQAA
+134 KDTIEKQA
-143 EFDVWQHLRAAV
+143 EKFDVWQHLRAAV

-171 LAGEE
+171 LSDRELEE
-176 LTQPLDLRNM
+176 PLDLNRMNM
-186 DMRRFRGFRHIDPI
+186 KRFLGFRHIDPI

-217 MEPSVWYVIGLGAV
+217 MQPSIWYVIGLGAV
-231 NRSHFLKF
+231 HRSHFLKF

-299 NAQCFKD
+299 NAKCFKD

-383 CRSIQESVKNNLLFM
+383 CRSIQESVKNNLLVM
-398 YGIVAGIDSG
+398 YGIVAGVDSG
-408 KFVKFTDFTFNP
+408 QFVNFTDFTFNP

-465 DGLSFDTE
+465 DGLTFDAGVD
-473 TEGLDAYDDITDE
+473 GLEDYEDITPQ
-486 VLSEFRSQNDKWITV
+486 VMAEFQAMNWVENPERWIT
-501 KPNGDEHKGRHLL
+501 
-514 LEGDETP
+514 
-521 KQAMERQW
+521 M
-529 GVNLDKKSV
+529 KSQPV
-538 QKTLYEYKE
+538 
-547 ANSVRDA
+547 
-554 QQMALNQKLASYV
+554 
-567 DYSGMSTDVA
+567 
-577 NTLNRSLINAY
+577 
-588 NEFPAIQTQMKYI
+588 P
-601 GIAQNINKKY
+601 
-611 KEIKEKEFR
+611 
-620 ELIRSPLVEKKNQLY
+620 VEK
-635 KQLQEAEDELKDNDL
+635 
-650 SDERKDFLEGEISR
+650 G
-664 LQSVL
+664 QS
-669 RNYSDD
+669 
-675 ALEAAVANY
+675 
-684 TQFYLK
+684 
-690 KLPKIRVS
+690 
-698 KNTIAVSLRKPRE
+698 
-711 VGGISLNKEFAK
+711 
-723 NSDLNQEDFRK
+723 
-734 CVRLKFH
+734 
-741 PIGCDTYQSTFD
+741 
-753 HEIGHRLDLLLNI
+753 
-766 TSGEGKTKS
+766 
-775 AEDLLSFIRE
+775 
-785 EMGKG
+785 
-790 TDYVTNN
+790 
-797 LSAYGSHNE
+797 
-806 AEFLA
+806 
-811 EAYSEYKNNPEPRP
+811 
-825 IAKKVGFLIKKAYN
+825 
-839 EYKEKSY
+839 
-846 EHNL
+846 

>member
-27 EQAASISEPWT
+27 EQAVSISEPWT

-110 KVFNALSETP
+110 KVFNVLSETP
-120 FAKGGELAGVAPEQ
+120 FAKGGELSNLSAEE
-134 KDTIEKQAA
+134 KDRVEEAA
-143 EFDVWQHLRAAV
+143 SRFDLWQHLRAAV

-171 LAGEE
+171 LSGRELEE
-176 LTQPLDLRNM
+176 PLDLNRMNIK
-186 DMRRFRGFRHIDPI
+186 RFRGFRHIDPI

-217 MEPSVWYVIGLGAV
+217 MQPSIWYVIGLGTV
-231 NRSHFLKF
+231 HKSHFLKF

-299 NAQCFKD
+299 NAKCFKD

-326 EDVMQLTTSLAG
+326 EDVMQLTTG

-473 TEGLDAYDDITDE
+473 TEGLGGYEDITPQVMSEFQAANEWREEDHPRGKDGKFGQGGGDDEEVSFEEQLSQIIEKAKNAPNERQIITLGKASDRLVKEAEKKGFNISDFIHNLDVSGVRHAFLEHGNEKTESKRGQTAISYDD
-486 VLSEFRSQNDKWITV
+486 L
-501 KPNGDEHKGRHLL
+501 
-514 LEGDETP
+514 
-521 KQAMERQW
+521 
-529 GVNLDKKSV
+529 KKVPEIIS
-538 QKTLYEYKE
+538 
-547 ANSVRDA
+547 
-554 QQMALNQKLASYV
+554 
-567 DYSGMSTDVA
+567 DYDNV
-577 NTLNRSLINAY
+577 
-588 NEFPAIQTQMKYI
+588 EFPGKNKIGRDVIKYTKKFSDGTVYYVEEIRNGRRTLTIQTM
-601 GIAQNINKKY
+601 Y
-611 KEIKEKEFR
+611 KSK
-620 ELIRSPLVEKKNQLY
+620 
-635 KQLQEAEDELKDNDL
+635 
-650 SDERKDFLEGEISR
+650 SR
-664 LQSVL
+664 
-669 RNYSDD
+669 
-675 ALEAAVANY
+675 
-684 TQFYLK
+684 
-690 KLPKIRVS
+690 
-698 KNTIAVSLRKPRE
+698 
-711 VGGISLNKEFAK
+711 
-723 NSDLNQEDFRK
+723 
-734 CVRLKFH
+734 
-741 PIGCDTYQSTFD
+741 
-753 HEIGHRLDLLLNI
+753 
-766 TSGEGKTKS
+766 
-775 AEDLLSFIRE
+775 
-785 EMGKG
+785 
-790 TDYVTNN
+790 
-797 LSAYGSHNE
+797 
-806 AEFLA
+806 
-811 EAYSEYKNNPEPRP
+811 
-825 IAKKVGFLIKKAYN
+825 
-839 EYKEKSY
+839 
-846 EHNL
+846 

>member
-27 EQAASISEPWT
+27 EQAVSISEPWT

-110 KVFNALSETP
+110 KVFNVLSETP

-231 NRSHFLKF
+231 HKSHFLKF

-299 NAQCFKD
+299 NAKCFKD

-398 YGIVAGIDSG
+398 YGIVAGVDSG

-473 TEGLDAYDDITDE
+473 TEGLGGYEDITPQVMSEFQAANEWREEDHPRGKDGKFGQGGGDDEEVSFEEQLSQIIEKAKNAPNERQIITLGKASDRLVKEAEKKGFNISDFIHNLDVSGVRHAFLEHGNEKTESKRGQTAISYDD
-486 VLSEFRSQNDKWITV
+486 L
-501 KPNGDEHKGRHLL
+501 
-514 LEGDETP
+514 
-521 KQAMERQW
+521 
-529 GVNLDKKSV
+529 KKVPEIIS
-538 QKTLYEYKE
+538 
-547 ANSVRDA
+547 
-554 QQMALNQKLASYV
+554 
-567 DYSGMSTDVA
+567 DYDNV
-577 NTLNRSLINAY
+577 
-588 NEFPAIQTQMKYI
+588 EFPGKNKIGRDVIKYTKKFSDGTVYYVEEIRNGRRTLTIQTM
-601 GIAQNINKKY
+601 Y
-611 KEIKEKEFR
+611 KSK
-620 ELIRSPLVEKKNQLY
+620 
-635 KQLQEAEDELKDNDL
+635 
-650 SDERKDFLEGEISR
+650 SR
-664 LQSVL
+664 
-669 RNYSDD
+669 
-675 ALEAAVANY
+675 
-684 TQFYLK
+684 
-690 KLPKIRVS
+690 
-698 KNTIAVSLRKPRE
+698 
-711 VGGISLNKEFAK
+711 
-723 NSDLNQEDFRK
+723 
-734 CVRLKFH
+734 
-741 PIGCDTYQSTFD
+741 
-753 HEIGHRLDLLLNI
+753 
-766 TSGEGKTKS
+766 
-775 AEDLLSFIRE
+775 
-785 EMGKG
+785 
-790 TDYVTNN
+790 
-797 LSAYGSHNE
+797 
-806 AEFLA
+806 
-811 EAYSEYKNNPEPRP
+811 
-825 IAKKVGFLIKKAYN
+825 
-839 EYKEKSY
+839 
-846 EHNL
+846 